1 MAINPLQLPASPAI
15 NSNADFTPL
24 ANLGNVYR
32 EAKNREGLESI
43 GKGLA
48 DGSISYRQAAGM
60 AAQAGNVDASLKFL
74 ALQQQ
79 KDELAGTERAG
90 QVAADV
96 MPGIVGAPPAA
107 GNAAA
112 IAPPPT
118 VTATAPAPQPNAGLT
133 VDPAAAT
140 PPPVAAAPAPAA
152 AAAPLPPPDK
162 NYVTPGGTVNGMPQ
176 DQAQARTNIANI
188 SKVLAIRNLPAGARH
203 TYEKLLE
210 YNISELKDPNEIKEL
225 RALQQ
230 SPELLAID
238 IQRRRAIK
246 PETNVITKGEEE
258 ESKEQGKATV
268 DIFKEVAKAAPAA
281 RQKKAQ
287 LEALGDL
294 GTQFKTGGP
303 AALQAALA
311 GIGIKVGKNV
321 DVVEAYSSIID
332 NMVPAQRIPGSGVS
346 TDKDQAQF
354 KKGLPQIINSPGGNQ
369 IIRGTQLALADDQ
382 LAQADISK
390 RYLTKQITAKQ
401 ALKESEA
408 LPDPFALYKKWQA
421 EQDKGQSF
429 NTRFDAAKP
438 GAAASAGWSAERVP

>member
-1 MAINPLQLPASPAI
+1 MAINPLQLPPSPTI

-48 DGSISYRQAAGM
+48 DGSINYRQAAGM

-90 QVAADV
+90 QIAADA

-118 VTATAPAPQPNAGLT
+118 VNVAAPAPQPNAGLA
-133 VDPAAAT
+133 VNPAAAA
-140 PPPVAAAPAPAA
+140 PPPVAAAPA

-176 DQAQARTNIANI
+176 DQAQARTNLANI
-188 SKVLAIRNLPAGARH
+188 SKVLALRNLPAGARA
-203 TYEKLLE
+203 TYEKLYD
-210 YNISELKDPNEIKEL
+210 YNLAEIKDPNEIKEL

-230 SPELLAID
+230 NPELLAID
-238 IQRRRAIK
+238 LQRRRAIK
-246 PETNVITKGEEE
+246 PETNVITEGEKE
-258 ESKEQGKATV
+258 ESKRQGESTV
-268 DIFKEVAKAAPAA
+268 KIFEEVAKAAPAA

-294 GTQFKTGGP
+294 DTRFKTGGP

-429 NTRFDAAKP
+429 NTRFDAARP
-438 GAAASAGWSAERVP
+438 GAAASAGWSAEKVP